1 MASGPFLFSES
12 GTLRARCC
20 FKVSFQAH
28 SGRTVLQRIRSAKF
42 SGRYLTRRPI
52 CTYGSLVFCVLH
64 AFRVPALF
72 RAMISAPRSVS
83 AAWSRAR
90 PCFRSLFPV
99 FGSYLFLCVSVR
111 RREFVLVITNW
122 NELISDT

>member
-1 MASGPFLFSES
+1 MCRVPYQS
-12 GTLRARCC
+12 
-20 FKVSFQAH
+20 H
-28 SGRTVLQRIRSAKF
+28 SGHTVLQRIRSATF

-52 CTYGSLVFCVLH
+52 CTYRSLVFCALH
-64 AFRVPALF
+64 AFRVLVLY
-72 RAMISAPRSVS
+72 RATISAPRSVS

-122 NELISDT
+122 NELISDA